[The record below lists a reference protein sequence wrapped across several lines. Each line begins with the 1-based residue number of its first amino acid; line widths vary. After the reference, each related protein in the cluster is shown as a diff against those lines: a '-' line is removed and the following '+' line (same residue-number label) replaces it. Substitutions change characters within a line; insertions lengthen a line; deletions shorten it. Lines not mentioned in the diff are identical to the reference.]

1 MEFKIDYYDAF
12 TEAQKTF
19 AKNVVDAQKEVRT
32 QWFDAVEKAQETFNN
47 FPAVKDNE
55 QAKEAVKAYNT
66 WFENMFAA
74 TKAMSDESFK
84 VQATLQTA
92 VEKQF
97 ELGRKVVSDMIDL
110 TNKATKQATKT
121 VEATVAKTN

>member
-47 FPAVKDNE
+47 FP